1 MSIDHIHALPSGTL
15 LEEYRLHSVLGAGG
29 FGITYRAEDTH
40 LNKVVAIKEYL
51 PSEFATRTGTRTV
64 VPHSGTQ
71 AQDYHW
77 GLTRFLDEAR
87 ALARFDHPH
96 LNKVHRYFEAN
107 GTAYLVLEYIE
118 GETLGDL
125 LDRRGALPEVELRRL
140 LTEVLRG
147 LAVVHEAGY
156 VHRDVKPGNLMLRDG
171 DGSAVL
177 LDFGAARQAVGQR
190 SRSVTSILTPGYA
203 PIEQYGMRVEDVG
216 PWSDIY
222 ALGMVAYRCVS
233 GLRDGQLPDAV
244 TRSGDQRKG
253 GGDWAS
259 AVAVG
264 KGRYAEGLL
273 RAIDWAVA
281 VNEEDRP
288 QGVAQWQAALSGEV
302 DGLAAVQGKG
312 VVEPAPPSVPPTIP
326 QDSKAGR
333 SPRFTVM
340 WALAGVVALT
350 LALVVYWF
358 VQIRADD
365 EAYARARVG
374 TVESLEEYLQGY
386 PAGRH
391 ADEARSRRQAL
402 IEAAAAKAERL
413 AAERELWELVKDS
426 QNPADFEGYLSRYLD
441 GTHAAQARSRRQLL
455 IAADDEA
462 YARARSAGTVE
473 SLEAY
478 LRRYPAGRHADEI
491 RRLRGSFSDEL
502 GSGGQGPEMVVIPAG
517 RFRMGCVSGRDCRN
531 SEKPVHEVRIAKS
544 FALSKY
550 EVTFAQWDACV
561 VDGGCGRPNDRG
573 WGRVNRPVIDVSWND
588 AMKYV
593 KWLSRK
599 TGKRYRLPS
608 EAEWEYAARAGTT
621 TKYSWGNDIGRN
633 RANCDGCGS
642 RWDNQKT
649 ASVGSFP
656 ANGFGLYDM
665 HGNVSEWTQDCWH
678 EDYQGAPSDGSAWTS
693 GGDCGRHVLRGG
705 SSYSY
710 PSDLRAADRSWYVT
724 FFRDYLYGFRVART
738 LAVETV
744 TPEPAASAVEAGLGL
759 TRVARRQ
766 VQQGLT
772 AAGFNPGLADGLFGV
787 GTRSALRDWQAS
799 RGEAATGYLDAESAK
814 TLSDLGSEFV
824 LWESVKGSESPAD
837 FEGYLTQYP
846 DGTHADEA
854 RSRRQALIAAAEREL
869 WESVKDSQ
877 NLADFEGYLSQYPD
891 GTYADE
897 ARSRREALITAD
909 DTAYARARS
918 VGTVASLGAYLRRYP
933 NGVYADE
940 ARSWRREALIAADD
954 EAYARARSAGTVATY
969 GEYLQSYPAGR
980 HADEARRLQT
990 EVKLVELRPGQLF
1003 SDELG
1008 SGGQGP
1014 EMVVL
1019 PAGGFRMGC
1028 VSGRDCE
1035 DNEMPVHEV
1044 RIAQPFALSKYEVT
1058 RGEFGRFVAQA
1069 GYRTMAEHSGGCYV
1083 WDGSDVTE
1091 KSSARWNNPGFN
1103 QSDTHPVVCVSWD
1116 DAVAYVEWLSS
1127 ETGKRYRLP
1136 SEAEWEY
1143 AARSGSTT
1151 KYHFGDDESQLCWYA
1166 NHADKST
1173 DLPWHNESC
1182 SDGIGART
1190 AEVGSYQP
1198 NSFGLHDMHGNVLE
1212 WVQDCWN
1219 DSYAG
1224 APSNGSAWTSG
1235 DCGRHVLRGGSWLY
1249 APEIL
1254 RAAFRGQ
1261 GVTDNH
1267 RGYSFGFRVARTL
1280 TP

>member
-1 MSIDHIHALPSGTL
+1 MSMDHIHALPSGTL

-87 ALARFDHPH
+87 TLARFDHPH

-125 LDRRGALPEVELRRL
+125 LDRRGTLPEVELRRL
-140 LTEVLRG
+140 LAEVLGG

-156 VHRDVKPGNLMLRDG
+156 VHRDVKPGNLMLRDE

-203 PIEQYGMRVEDVG
+203 PVEQYGMRVEDVG

-259 AVAVG
+259 TVAVG
-264 KGRYAEGLL
+264 AGRYAEGLL

-302 DGLAAVQGKG
+302 DGSAYVQGEG
-312 VVEPAPPSVPPTIP
+312 AAEPTSAPVAIP

-333 SPRFTVM
+333 SPRFAVM
-340 WALAGVVALT
+340 LAGVVALT
-350 LALVVYWF
+350 LALVGGGVYWF
-358 VQIRADD
+358 VQNQPRPDTA
-365 EAYARARVG
+365 EAGLAVEAALELARAERQRVQQGLTAAGFHPGSVDGLFGEG
-374 TVESLEEYLQGY
+374 TRSALREWQASQDEVETGYLDAESARTLLALGSEFELWESVKGSDSPEDFEGY
-386 PAGRH
+386 LRQYPSGIY
-391 ADEARSRRQAL
+391 ADAARSRRQAL
-402 IEAAAAKAERL
+402 MAAAEAKAE
-413 AAERELWELVKDS
+413 WELVKDS
-426 QNPADFEGYLSRYLD
+426 QNPADFEGYLSQYSD
-441 GTHAAQARSRRQLL
+441 GTHADEAHSRRQALIAADDAAYARAQSTGTVVAYGEYLQSYPAGGHVDKARSRQQEAL
-455 IAADDEA
+455 DDEA
-462 YARARSAGTVE
+462 YARARSVGTME
-473 SLEAY
+473 SLEEY
-478 LRRYPAGRHADEI
+478 LQGHPAGRHAD
-491 RRLRGSFSDEL
+491 
-502 GSGGQGPEMVVIPAG
+502 
-517 RFRMGCVSGRDCRN
+517 
-531 SEKPVHEVRIAKS
+531 K
-544 FALSKY
+544 
-550 EVTFAQWDACV
+550 
-561 VDGGCGRPNDRG
+561 
-573 WGRVNRPVIDVSWND
+573 
-588 AMKYV
+588 
-593 KWLSRK
+593 
-599 TGKRYRLPS
+599 
-608 EAEWEYAARAGTT
+608 
-621 TKYSWGNDIGRN
+621 
-633 RANCDGCGS
+633 
-642 RWDNQKT
+642 
-649 ASVGSFP
+649 
-656 ANGFGLYDM
+656 
-665 HGNVSEWTQDCWH
+665 
-678 EDYQGAPSDGSAWTS
+678 
-693 GGDCGRHVLRGG
+693 
-705 SSYSY
+705 
-710 PSDLRAADRSWYVT
+710 
-724 FFRDYLYGFRVART
+724 
-738 LAVETV
+738 
-744 TPEPAASAVEAGLGL
+744 
-759 TRVARRQ
+759 
-766 VQQGLT
+766 
-772 AAGFNPGLADGLFGV
+772 
-787 GTRSALRDWQAS
+787 
-799 RGEAATGYLDAESAK
+799 
-814 TLSDLGSEFV
+814 
-824 LWESVKGSESPAD
+824 
-837 FEGYLTQYP
+837 
-846 DGTHADEA
+846 A

-897 ARSRREALITAD
+897 ARSRRQALITAD
-909 DTAYARARS
+909 DTAYAQARS
-918 VGTVASLGAYLRRYP
+918 VGTMASLGAYLRRYP

-954 EAYARARSAGTVATY
+954 EAYARARSAGTVTTY

-990 EVKLVELRPGQLF
+990 EVKLAELRPGQLF

-1058 RGEFGRFVAQA
+1058 RGEFGRFVARA
-1069 GYRTMAEHSGGCYV
+1069 GYRTTAERGRGCYV
-1083 WDGSDVTE
+1083 WDGSEFTE
-1091 KSSARWNNPGFN
+1091 KSSARWDNPGFD
-1103 QSDTHPVVCVSWD
+1103 QLDTHPVVCVSWD

-1166 NHADKST
+1166 NHADRSINFSGS
-1173 DLPWHNESC
+1173 NESC

-1198 NSFGLHDMHGNVLE
+1198 NSFGLHDMHGNVFE

-1261 GVTDNH
+1261 GVTDNP